1 MLKIQPLSL
10 LFVAICTLVACAQS
24 PTGRKQILLVND
36 SQMNAMGAKA
46 YSDMKNK
53 QPVISSSDPKSR
65 YVRCIA
71 NAIVHELGGAQ
82 GQGWE
87 VNLFAIKSPNA
98 FALPGKK
105 IGVNTGMLK
114 VAKNQSQLAA
124 VLGHEVGHVLAKH
137 GAERVSLQ
145 MATQTGTQLLQAMTG
160 TDSKTKQVAYAL
172 LGLGTKFGIALP
184 YSRDHES
191 EADLMGLKLMAKA
204 GFDPQGSVQLW
215 QNMSRMGGGSPPE
228 FMSTHPAHSTRIHA
242 LQANMQ
248 EAMNLYQQAKAQG
261 KRPHCG

>member
-1 MLKIQPLSL
+1 MLKSNFFIITVLLLALSS
-10 LFVAICTLVACAQS
+10 CAQS

-36 SQMNAMGAKA
+36 GQMNAMGAKA

-261 KRPHCG
+261 KQPHCG

>member
-36 SQMNAMGAKA
+36 SQMNAMGTKA